1 MKSPQGY
8 ILYRIWY
15 GQCLAYVGRTKQPL
29 QARIRGHIV
38 PDSVGE
44 KSILC
49 TVDKDGVLTPYD
61 DTYDVVIHCSNKED
75 QEQTVKLIKDSN
87 WIPVEERLPETSK
100 MVLVT
105 VHTSEWISDYH
116 SKWVPE
122 EEKIHYEEKYRTSYG
137 YIDDRRIWI
146 CLDETNDEIYCE
158 KEFGTDKGKAYDVVV
173 AWKPLPEPHKGE
185 VESDKQDN

>member
-87 WIPVEERLPETSK
+87 WIPVEERLPK
-100 MVLVT
+100 
-105 VHTSEWISDYH
+105 
-116 SKWVPE
+116 VPE
-122 EEKIHYEEKYRTSYG
+122 GTEDEYCPEFNVTIKGADKATTLKFAPDG
-137 YIDDRRIWI
+137 TWFDDSGEVYSVI
-146 CLDETNDEIYCE
+146 
-158 KEFGTDKGKAYDVVV
+158 
-173 AWKPLPEPHKGE
+173 AWQPLPEPYKGGNY
-185 VESDKQDN
+185 K

>member
-87 WIPVEERLPETSK
+87 WIPVSERLPE
-100 MVLVT
+100 M
-105 VHTSEWISDYH
+105 
-116 SKWVPE
+116 PE
-122 EEKIHYEEKYRTSYG
+122 ENPI
-137 YIDDRRIWI
+137 
-146 CLDETNDEIYCE
+146 LDNKPLEIYIVDIGE
-158 KEFGTDKGKAYDVVV
+158 HYPFRAFWNGKNFTDGWNILKVI
-173 AWKPLPEPHKGE
+173 AWKPLPEPYKE
-185 VESDKQDN
+185 EEYE